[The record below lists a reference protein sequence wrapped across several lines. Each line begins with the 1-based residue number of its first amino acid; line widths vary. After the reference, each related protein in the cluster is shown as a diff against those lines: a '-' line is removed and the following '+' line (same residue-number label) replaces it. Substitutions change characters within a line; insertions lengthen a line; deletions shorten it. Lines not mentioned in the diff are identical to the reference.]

1 MAWVVQSQK
10 DISKNKHVSCFI
22 TTFAF
27 YFCFHL
33 QFCLWGYTVPTG
45 TFLFC
50 FVLVSLSGLPNN
62 LEGSGQFKMNVNIFW
77 QTNFILFLLQSYFK
91 DNWNTFDFV
100 TVVGSIVDALMVE
113 FAVSINICVANIRKG
128 FESFSTV
135 SSLSFFRLLYA
146 LKIAQAH
153 AGYNINIWTK
163 ILISIFQKGAIIGV
177 SSYRVLCRQFQYFLW
192 SFQKIFYKFLKMH
205 KCLRIDWSKIK
216 QETNFLKLPPKS
228 RHSTYIYFCKYDIV
242 NIPLYRC
249 KTSGI
254 FWNVSWTLI

>member
-1 MAWVVQSQK
+1 MFL
-10 DISKNKHVSCFI
+10 ISCF
-22 TTFAF
+22 TPTFAF

-50 FVLVSLSGLPNN
+50 FVLVSWSGLPNN

-77 QTNFILFLLQSYFK
+77 QTSFILFLLQSYFK

-135 SSLSFFRLLYA
+135 SSLAFFRLLYA

-153 AGYNINIWTK
+153 AGYIEYLNQNTHFHIP
-163 ILISIFQKGAIIGV
+163 KGCD
-177 SSYRVLCRQFQYFLW
+177 YRGEFLWVLCRQFQYFLW

-205 KCLRIDWSKIK
+205 ICLKIDWSKIK

>member
-1 MAWVVQSQK
+1 MFL
-10 DISKNKHVSCFI
+10 ISCF
-22 TTFAF
+22 TPTFAF

-50 FVLVSLSGLPNN
+50 FVLVSWSGLPNN

-77 QTNFILFLLQSYFK
+77 QTSFILFLLQSYFK

-205 KCLRIDWSKIK
+205 ICLKIDWSKIK

>member
-1 MAWVVQSQK
+1 MLTSFPFILHCDLHIKPSK
-10 DISKNKHVSCFI
+10 DGLGCPESKRYFIKWIGFQFRVSYLRI
-22 TTFAF
+22 AF

-50 FVLVSLSGLPNN
+50 FVLVSWSGLPNN

-77 QTNFILFLLQSYFK
+77 QTSFILFLLQSYFK

-135 SSLSFFRLLYA
+135 SSLAFFRLLYA

-153 AGYNINIWTK
+153 AGYIEYLNQNTHFHIP
-163 ILISIFQKGAIIGV
+163 KGCD
-177 SSYRVLCRQFQYFLW
+177 YRGEFL
-192 SFQKIFYKFLKMH
+192 
-205 KCLRIDWSKIK
+205 
-216 QETNFLKLPPKS
+216 
-228 RHSTYIYFCKYDIV
+228 
-242 NIPLYRC
+242 
-249 KTSGI
+249 SGA
-254 FWNVSWTLI
+254 L